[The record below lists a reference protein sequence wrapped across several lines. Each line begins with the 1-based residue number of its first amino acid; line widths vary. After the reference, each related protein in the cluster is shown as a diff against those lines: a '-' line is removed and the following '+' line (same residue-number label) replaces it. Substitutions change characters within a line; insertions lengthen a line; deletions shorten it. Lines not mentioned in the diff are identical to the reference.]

1 MTYAEFLRRCLAE
14 DARNIGAPAGELVQ
28 QVLCRL
34 RRAVSPDRRSH
45 ER

>member
-34 RRAVSPDRRSH
+34 RRAVNPDIRPRD
-45 ER
+45 R